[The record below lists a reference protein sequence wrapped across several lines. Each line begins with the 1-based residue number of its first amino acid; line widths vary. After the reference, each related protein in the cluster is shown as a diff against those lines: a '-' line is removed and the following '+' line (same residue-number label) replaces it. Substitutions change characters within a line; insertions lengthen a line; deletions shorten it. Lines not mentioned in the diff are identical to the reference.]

1 MIGLTSTNR
10 HEWDV
15 SGLNFIEC
23 PLQDASL
30 LGAPIQAGPGVDKA
44 LVDKHQHLLLMV
56 SRLSLMPA
64 HSALYLLRNAFAI
77 PKLLYTLR
85 TAHCSDSAELANY
98 DNTVRTSLA
107 SILNVELTSATW
119 TQASLPLRWGGIGVH
134 SACQLAPSAFLASA
148 DGCSDLLSQLLP
160 ERVLASPDPAVTRSE
175 VMWMDLSGES
185 LLIGEEAS
193 VQRIWDEAICRVK
206 AVSLREGA
214 DECTSARLL
223 ASCSPSSGVWLN
235 ALPSAPLGLLLEDS
249 TLRIAVGLRLGAPIV
264 LEHQCICGAT
274 VNKLG
279 HHGLVCKRSSGR
291 HLRHNLLNDAIL
303 RALQSANVPSV
314 REPPGLSRTYAK
326 RPDEATLVPWLRGRC
341 LLWDATCPDTLA
353 PSHLHQ
359 SAAASGAAAALAER
373 KKNDKYQVLS
383 ITYEFV
389 PVVIETLGSW
399 GESGL
404 ALVSEIGRRM
414 AVITGDQRST
424 AFLKQRLALAVQR
437 GNAAAVLGTFQ
448 RANEL

>member
-1 MIGLTSTNR
+1 
-10 HEWDV
+10 
-15 SGLNFIEC
+15 
-23 PLQDASL
+23 
-30 LGAPIQAGPGVDKA
+30 
-44 LVDKHQHLLLMV
+44 
-56 SRLSLMPA
+56 
-64 HSALYLLRNAFAI
+64 
-77 PKLLYTLR
+77 
-85 TAHCSDSAELANY
+85 
-98 DNTVRTSLA
+98 
-107 SILNVELTSATW
+107 
-119 TQASLPLRWGGIGVH
+119 
-134 SACQLAPSAFLASA
+134 
-148 DGCSDLLSQLLP
+148 
-160 ERVLASPDPAVTRSE
+160 
-175 VMWMDLSGES
+175 MDLSGES

-314 REPPGLSRTYAK
+314 RKPPGLSRTDAK
-326 RPDEATLVPWLRGRC
+326 RPDGATLVPWLKGRC

-373 KKNDKYQVLS
+373 K
-383 ITYEFV
+383 
-389 PVVIETLGSW
+389 
-399 GESGL
+399 
-404 ALVSEIGRRM
+404 RM
-414 AVITGDQRST
+414 TST
-424 AFLKQRLALAVQR
+424 KSYPSPTSLYRW
-437 GNAAAVLGTFQ
+437 
-448 RANEL
+448 